1 VDRSLAAMQTAAF
14 QYESGRW
21 SVPVFPPLDS
31 DDTLVLVFGGAG
43 YRDAPAPLA
52 ELTRAYPRA
61 KVTGCSSAGEI
72 HGARIS
78 DDTLSVVVVRFDKTH
93 VRLAR
98 ATLGADSTDA
108 GASLAR
114 ELAAPD
120 LRAVLVF
127 SDGLAVNG
135 TALLRG
141 IHSVVGRDVIV
152 TGGLAADGDRFQH
165 TWVFHEGGPVE
176 GSVVAVGLYG
186 DAVGVSHGSRGGWDV
201 FGPERI
207 VTRAEQ
213 NVLYELDG
221 EPALDLY
228 KKYLGDRAA
237 GLPSTALLFP
247 LALRTTA
254 GVVVRTILGVDE
266 ATQSMTFAG
275 DVPKDSVVQL
285 MRANFDRLIDGAADA
300 GRDAVAP
307 RSPSVALAVS
317 CVGRRIVLG
326 ERTEEEVEGAFES
339 VPDGDVL
346 VGFYSYGEISPLA
359 TGECGVLHNQTM
371 TLTRLWET

>member
-1 VDRSLAAMQTAAF
+1 MQTAAF
-14 QYESGRW
+14 TYESGRW
-21 SVPVFPPLDS
+21 SVPFPPLDS
-31 DDTLVLVFGGAG
+31 EDTMVLVFGAVG
-43 YRDAPAPLA
+43 YGDTPTPLA
-52 ELTRAYPRA
+52 ELSRAYPHA
-61 KVTGCSSAGEI
+61 KIAGCSSAGEI
-72 HGARIS
+72 HGSRVT
-78 DDTLSVVVVRFDKTH
+78 DDTLSVVVVRFDRTR
-93 VRLAR
+93 VRLAD
-98 ATLGADSTDA
+98 TKLGGDSTDA
-108 GASLAR
+108 GAALAR
-114 ELAAPD
+114 QLAAPD

-141 IHSVVGRDVIV
+141 IHSVVGRDVVV
-152 TGGLAADGDRFQH
+152 TGGLAGDGTRFQR
-165 TWVFHEGGPVE
+165 TWVLHGGGPI
-176 GSVVAVGLYG
+176 GGHVVAVGLYG
-186 DAVGVSHGSRGGWDV
+186 DSVGVSHGSRGGWDV

-207 VTRAEQ
+207 VTRAEE

-221 EPALDLY
+221 EPALALY
-228 KKYLGDRAA
+228 KQYLGERAA

-285 MRANFDRLIDGAADA
+285 MRANFDRLIDGATDA
-300 GRDAVAP
+300 GRDAIAP

-339 VPDGDVL
+339 VPAGDVL